1 MDALTTLLPA
11 VPPTAWWVLA
21 TLMTVV
27 GVAGTVLPV
36 LPGTLLVLAGLF
48 VGAWIDGFARVSGWT
63 VALITA
69 LALLA
74 IVTDYVAALLGAQ
87 RVGASRWA
95 LIGAAAGTVVGL
107 FMGLVGVLFMP
118 FVGAVAGELYALHR
132 LPPGAPGAALPPG
145 TPQDSARRAL
155 RVGTAAWIGM
165 LVGTAVKL
173 GLAFVMIGIFVAA
186 LLLE

>member
-1 MDALTTLLPA
+1 MDALITLLPG
-11 VPPTAWWVLA
+11 VPPALWWLLA
-21 TLMTVV
+21 GAMTLV
-27 GVAGTVLPV
+27 GVVGTVLPV

-48 VGAWIDGFARVSGWT
+48 LGAWIDGFVRVSGWT
-63 VALITA
+63 VVAIGL

-74 IVTDYVAALLGAQ
+74 LAIDFVASVLGAQ

-118 FVGAVAGELYALHR
+118 FVGAVAGELYAMR
-132 LPPGAPGAALPPG
+132 QPGAVVAASGAVAG
-145 TPQDSARRAL
+145 DNAARRAL

-165 LVGTAVKL
+165 LIGTAVKL
-173 GLAFVMIGIFVAA
+173 ALSFAMIGVFAVA
-186 LLLE
+186 LLWE